1 MASMANKKG
10 PMMRGNGNL
19 AGHPTFGKTQPM
31 NISNNNQMQQSTANF
46 LNPSMEDILNGAGAD
61 DISAWEQSAS
71 SLGLDA
77 LTQNGDAS
85 GNFLGDGP
93 NLDADSFLGNND
105 PLGDGSL
112 TGGGGGPNMNMG
124 GGGGGNDVAGGNP
137 ISPGFGHPKLQG
149 VKVPDENLTPQQR
162 QHREEQLATLR
173 RMQKMFFPEHI
184 GPPDCQMNQM
194 NENCMKMGNQMGM
207 GIGPNMNSMDMN
219 NMANCNMGG
228 PRMGGPMFRQMG
240 PGGGGMVHGGPMND
254 PLGMD
259 NMGGMGCQMP
269 MDTPAGMTGQM
280 SGGMMMPNKPGNV
293 GMSDWNRLPPHH
305 PSLID
310 GKMPPNLP
318 PNFKKLGGGQGPPP
332 PYQQT
337 TRSASVP
344 IATQSPNPS
353 SPNNPTSNLSL
364 PSPRAYNSNMSPADA
379 SRMPPQM
386 PMKSLNPPGQSPSHD
401 SNTMN
406 AMNAAVAA
414 ASLHR
419 SLSQSNPSTPLSA
432 HLSPS
437 TSLKDNDNTGNNEGK
452 TQISFFSRVFSVT
465 VLLFK
470 KF

>member
-1 MASMANKKG
+1 MASMAKKG

-19 AGHPTFGKTQPM
+19 AGNPTFKSQPM
-31 NISNNNQMQQSTANF
+31 NISNNNHMQQSTASF
-46 LNPSMEDILNGAGAD
+46 LNPSMEDILNGTGAD
-61 DISAWEQSAS
+61 DISAWEQQAS

-77 LTQNGDAS
+77 LTQNGDAA
-85 GNFLGDGP
+85 GNFLGDTP
-93 NLDADSFLGNND
+93 NLDPDSFLGNND
-105 PLGDGSL
+105 VSSLGDGSL
-112 TGGGGGPNMNMG
+112 TGGPNL
-124 GGGGGNDVAGGNP
+124 AGGDP

-173 RMQKMFFPEHI
+173 RIQKVFFPEHQ

-194 NENCMKMGNQMGM
+194 AENCMKMQGQQMGGNQMNSGPM
-207 GIGPNMNSMDMN
+207 GGPPNMNSMDMN
-219 NMANCNMGG
+219 MSNCNMNAG
-228 PRMGGPMFRQMG
+228 GGPMRGPMGGNPMFRPMG
-240 PGGGGMVHGGPMND
+240 PGHGGIGPNMND
-254 PLGMD
+254 PLGMHD
-259 NMGGMGCQMP
+259 MGGSGMGCQMP
-269 MDTPAGMTGQM
+269 MDSPAGMGQM
-280 SGGMMMPNKPGNV
+280 SGGMMMPNKPGGPGGV
-293 GMSDWNRLPPHH
+293 GGMSDWNRLPPHH
-305 PSLID
+305 PNMMD
-310 GKMPPNLP
+310 GNKMPPNLP
-318 PNFKKLGGGQGPPP
+318 PNFKKLGAGQGPPP

-401 SNTMN
+401 SSQLN
-406 AMNAAVAA
+406 AMNAAAA
-414 ASLHR
+414 LHR

-437 TSLKDNDNTGNNEGK
+437 TSLKDTDNTVNNEGK
-452 TQISFFSRVFSVT
+452 ANYIILTLISVHDY
-465 VLLFK
+465 L
-470 KF
+470 